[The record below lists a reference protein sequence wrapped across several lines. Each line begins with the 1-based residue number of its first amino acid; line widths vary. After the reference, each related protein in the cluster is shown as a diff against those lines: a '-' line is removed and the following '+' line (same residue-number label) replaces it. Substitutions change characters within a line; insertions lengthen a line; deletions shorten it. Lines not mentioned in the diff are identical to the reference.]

1 MRLYIPNGSVASGR
15 FISPRRRRR
24 DGKIPQ
30 LRRGWFFR
38 PEAGEG
44 GTADRPGLI
53 FPEGNRQEDIYRSKS
68 YVYFQKSNF
77 YQRRFFAI
85 FIAKYG
91 RNPISHV
98 PHKRKTKKEIK
109 QTWPVEKLG
118 KSFSVVNSD
127 VCNRRQLSLE
137 QLFEIVRILQV
148 NPKDLIESKE

>member
-1 MRLYIPNGSVASGR
+1 MATDKGY
-15 FISPRRRRR
+15 
-24 DGKIPQ
+24 
-30 LRRGWFFR
+30 
-38 PEAGEG
+38 
-44 GTADRPGLI
+44 
-53 FPEGNRQEDIYRSKS
+53 IYRSKS
-68 YVYFQKSNF
+68 YVYFRKSNF

-118 KSFSVVNSD
+118 KSFSVVNSY

-137 QLFEIVRILQV
+137 QLFEITRILQD